1 MLRRVFV
8 HFAALHFMH
17 KKRSAAYAAEQ
28 GVRALEMN
36 RAFSK
41 VFISEEG
48 VEFGIIR
55 KASLPFPSE
64 LEGKNVLAED
74 ESGNYFIE
82 VNEAV
87 CFWDHETSETELI
100 ASSLDNFISGC
111 AKPEVV
117 ELKPDQVETVWI
129 DPEFAKQFGIKPKP

>member
-1 MLRRVFV
+1 
-8 HFAALHFMH
+8 
-17 KKRSAAYAAEQ
+17 
-28 GVRALEMN
+28 MN

-64 LEGKNVLAED
+64 LEGEKVLAED

-87 CFWDHETSETELI
+87 CFWDHETSDTKLL

-111 AKPEVV
+111 AEPEAV
-117 ELKPDQVETVWI
+117 ELKPDQFESVWV

>member
-1 MLRRVFV
+1 
-8 HFAALHFMH
+8 
-17 KKRSAAYAAEQ
+17 
-28 GVRALEMN
+28 MN

-55 KASLPFPSE
+55 KASLPFPNE
-64 LEGKNVLAED
+64 LEGKKVLAED

-82 VNEAV
+82 INESV
-87 CFWDHETSETELI
+87 CFWYHETSETEFL
-100 ASSLDNFISGC
+100 ASSLDKFISGC
-111 AKPEVV
+111 SKPEAV
-117 ELKPDQVETVWI
+117 ELKPDQVESVWV